1 MTINDNT
8 DGPLVSIGNEFYLSQ
23 STLEGYYSHNS
34 MLIDLISVSVLVYV
48 CGFAHRHL
56 MGLSLLWPH
65 RGVIVKLCRDP
76 LTN

>member
-1 MTINDNT
+1 MIIP

-34 MLIDLISVSVLVYV
+34 MLIDLVYV

-56 MGLSLLWPH
+56 MGLSLPWPH